1 MEKELEKILVNHELR
16 KTPLRF
22 KILSV
27 LKDADYALSQPEIES
42 KIEEDLDRI
51 TVYRTL
57 KSFEEKGII
66 HRVFDIWGT
75 AKFAFSVSS
84 NESVNHTNHLHFNC
98 THCKNVFCLQSYS
111 LPNLSFPKGF
121 KPVQI
126 NLSAEGLCKECSA
139 LKQ

>member
-1 MEKELEKILVNHELR
+1 MEKELEHILVAHSLR
-16 KTPLRF
+16 KTPLRY

-27 LKDADYALSQPEIES
+27 LKNAVHALSQPEIED

-75 AKFAFSVSS
+75 AKFAFSLPSAEHQDSS
-84 NESVNHTNHLHFNC
+84 EHLHFNC
-98 THCKNVFCLQSYS
+98 TKCKHVFCLQSYS
-111 LPNLSFPKGF
+111 LPQLNFPQGF
-121 KPVQI
+121 KPVQVS
-126 NLSAEGLCKECSA
+126 LSAQGLCRECA
-139 LKQ
+139 LLKP

>member
-1 MEKELEKILVNHELR
+1 MEKELEKILATYELR

-27 LKDADYALSQPEIES
+27 LKAAEYALSQPEIEN

-75 AKFAFSVSS
+75 AKFAFSLTDDAH
-84 NESVNHTNHLHFNC
+84 HTSKEHLHFNC
-98 THCKNVFCLQSYS
+98 TNCKHVFCLSSYS
-111 LPNLSFPKGF
+111 LPSLNFPTGF
-121 KPVQI
+121 KPAQI
-126 NLSAEGLCKECSA
+126 NLSAEGICKECAA
-139 LKQ
+139 LKH